1 MSAFACQALDTNGKT
16 RRGVLQ
22 GDTARAVRGALRE
35 RGLNPLSVDEVRE
48 GSAPGTQPL
57 LRRRGL
63 GGAQL
68 ALLKRQLATL
78 VGAGVMQP

>member
-1 MSAFACQALDTNGKT
+1 
-16 RRGVLQ
+16 
-22 GDTARAVRGALRE
+22 LRE